1 LFSHEISLP
10 GCFAAWVLNGKCAC
24 PESEFAEIIVN
35 GRNKLSRYAELTF
48 VLTKKEIKVRYK
60 SYLLGYIWSIANP
73 LAFALVFYFVFQVI
87 MKIQVENY
95 VLFLIC
101 GLFPWQWFS
110 NSVNASPGTFLG
122 NASLIK
128 KIKFPRSSVVLA
140 VVLQDA
146 AHFALSL
153 PVVAIFLL
161 AYGGSPTL
169 AWLWGIPI
177 LMSVQLLLTFGSAL
191 FLASVNLFFRDME
204 RLVAVIMVFVFYFT
218 PVLYSDKMIPHK
230 YLGLLALHPVAPLI
244 ISWRSLLLEGVVNI
258 SYVKISFVHATVIFF
273 VGYLVYRKLS
283 WRFAEVL

>member
-1 LFSHEISLP
+1 MTEFSKQSIWRARHERHLFGSK
-10 GCFAAWVLNGKCAC
+10 FAALVLNDA
-24 PESEFAEIIVN
+24 N
-35 GRNKLSRYAELTF
+35 QLSRYIELTL

-60 SYLLGYIWSIANP
+60 SYLLGYVWSIANP
-73 LAFALVFYFVFQVI
+73 LAFAFVFYVVFQVI
-87 MKIQVENY
+87 MKIQIENY
-95 VLFLIC
+95 VIFLIS

-110 NSVNASPGTFLG
+110 NSVNTSTATFLG

-153 PVVAIFLL
+153 PVVAVFLL
-161 AYGGSPTL
+161 AYGKSPAL

-177 LMSVQLLLTFGSAL
+177 LMFVQLLLTFGAAL
-191 FLASVNLFFRDME
+191 FLATVNLFFRDME

-218 PVLYSDKMIPHK
+218 PVLYSENLIPDKFVGF
-230 YLGLLALHPVAPLI
+230 LTLHPVAPLI
-244 ISWRSLLLEGVVNI
+244 ISWRSLLLNGVMNFE
-258 SYVKISFVHATVIFF
+258 YVKIALVHAAAIFF
-273 VGYLVYRKLS
+273 IGYWVYRKLS

>member
-1 LFSHEISLP
+1 
-10 GCFAAWVLNGKCAC
+10 
-24 PESEFAEIIVN
+24 VN
-35 GRNKLSRYAELTF
+35 GRNQLSRYAELTF

-153 PVVAIFLL
+153 PVVVLFLL
-161 AYGGSPTL
+161 AYGGSPALT
-169 AWLWGIPI
+169 WIWGIPV
-177 LMSVQLLLTFGSAL
+177 LMFVQLLLTFGTAL
-191 FLASVNLFFRDME
+191 FLATVNLFFRDME
-204 RLVAVIMVFVFYFT
+204 RLVAVMMVFLFYFT
-218 PVLYSDKMIPHK
+218 PVLYSDKMIPDK
-230 YLGLLALHPVAPLI
+230 YVGLLALHPVAPLI
-244 ISWRSLLLEGVVNI
+244 ISWRNLLLDGVVNF
-258 SYVKISFVHATVIFF
+258 SYVKISFVHATWIFF